1 MSGRIQYIKISRID
15 NNGTDNT
22 RALESLSTV
31 VLPSGSSFKEYSI
44 LNRTK
49 TNDYFLY
56 YVLPPDRKDIA
67 NDDKSDLRYSFSGS
81 YTGFHSTFRG
91 FVTSSVDEDNLG
103 FFIPAGGTGSLG
115 SLTNPQFFISCYRIP
130 TLPAKNL
137 GIRVSSSIQFDV
149 DDGKATTT
157 QITASVRILS
167 SPLDI
172 GIVPQNPNVLA
183 QQVLTQSAQ
192 NLDTSDMVFTGSYD
206 LSTTM
211 DRGSFNPGDCIYF
224 DFNIDAKG
232 MGGVTP
238 VAVSF
243 TNASFSNGIFE
254 ISSSAAN
261 NNFKDLIIEPYFT
274 SKFFNEDCDV
284 LQNNATQGIPNEL
297 IQKIDYST
305 SATNPVNIEPI
316 ISGTAVK
323 ADIPQ
328 SLFELGSLI
337 NPSFSSKIQ
346 SLRYNYYEL
355 PVFTTEP
362 GFSFQNQIFNLTY
375 TDFNEPI
382 NIGLYGQTAAI
393 DVNQSLV
400 AYCDWIGGTT
410 PELNGKVAAHIKY
423 LINENGDAVSP
434 NLFSTTIRDVQNNFV
449 ERDNIEVSLIEPS
462 PGSGMEVL
470 NGDKTII
477 KGGYRV
483 EPILYTQIPTSPFS
497 SSIEFITSSLLPLQD
512 VRSSAIRDGAQS
524 FNAGTSDPLICA
536 SEFFDKVNSYN
547 NTTGIYTVQSST
559 VESGVDI
566 TFETNF
572 TYNVPPT
579 AVGELKIRIENTST
593 STSLVEDE
601 RDFGGGSGTGVSSSF
616 AVSLRSTVLAADL
629 VAGHQYKVLVDLT
642 NFGGGSVST
651 DPFANFITSQTPN
664 PNPLPLTGSFWGYSG
679 SRKDV
684 LTGSQDPLNI
694 NYNFFTQK
702 QIPDSGFKNNN
713 YAFKIL
719 PGDQFRFEN
728 DESKV
733 FNVTKV
739 TDPNFNPEGKI
750 IVFLDREISTSIN
763 KDYFLIRRYV
773 GDGSFII
780 FDENKP
786 AGSSGPAFIKPK
798 FTTSEMDKDID
809 FFIQDLQ
816 SKNLLT

>member
-22 RALESLSTV
+22 LALESLSTV

-56 YVLPPDRKDIA
+56 YVLPPDREDIA

-81 YTGFHSTFRG
+81 YAGFNSTFRG

-115 SLTNPQFFISCYRIP
+115 SLNNPPFFISCYRIP
-130 TLPAKNL
+130 TLPAKDL
-137 GIRVSSSIQFDV
+137 GVRISSSIQFDV
-149 DDGKATTT
+149 DDGKATTS
-157 QITASVRILS
+157 QVTASVRILS

-172 GIVPQNPNVLA
+172 GVVPQNPKVLA

-206 LSTTM
+206 LSTII

-243 TNASFSNGIFE
+243 TDASFSNGIFE

-305 SATNPVNIEPI
+305 NATNPVNIEPI

-328 SLFELGSLI
+328 SLFELNSLI
-337 NPSFSSKIQ
+337 NPSFGSKIQ

-362 GFSFQNQIFNLTY
+362 GFSFQNQIFNPTY

-382 NIGLYGQTAAI
+382 NIGLYGQNAAI

-410 PELNGKVAAHIKY
+410 PELNDKVAAHIKY

-449 ERDNIEVSLIEPS
+449 ERDSIEVSLIEPS

-483 EPILYTQIPTSPFS
+483 EPILYTQIPTFPFS
-497 SSIEFITSSLLPLQD
+497 SSVEFITSSLLPLGD
-512 VRSSAIRDGAQS
+512 FRSSAIRDTAQS
-524 FNAGTSDPLICA
+524 FNVGTSDPLICTT
-536 SEFFDKVNSYN
+536 ELFDKVNSYN
-547 NTTGIYTVQSST
+547 NTNGIYTVQSST

-566 TFETNF
+566 TFETNL
-572 TYNVPPT
+572 TYNVPP
-579 AVGELKIRIENTST
+579 AGGGLVDIRIENTST
-593 STSLVEDE
+593 STLLVQNQ
-601 RDFGGGSGTGVSSSF
+601 RTFGGTGTNASASIDI
-616 AVSLRSTVLAADL
+616 SLRSTVLAADL
-629 VAGHQYKVLVDLT
+629 VTGHQYKVLVNVT
-642 NFGGGSVST
+642 NFGGGSISV
-651 DPFANFITSQTPN
+651 DPGANFITSQIPSPTIDHIVS
-664 PNPLPLTGSFWGYSG
+664 GSFWGYSG

-684 LTGSQDPLNI
+684 LTGSQDPLNQ

-702 QIPDSGFKNNN
+702 QIAGSGFRNNS
-713 YAFKIL
+713 YIFTIL
-719 PGDQFRFEN
+719 PGDQFRFED

-733 FNVTKV
+733 FNVTRV
-739 TDPNFNPEGKI
+739 IDPNFNSEGKI
-750 IVFLDREISTSIN
+750 IIFLDKEISTSIN

-809 FFIQDLQ
+809 FFIQDLK